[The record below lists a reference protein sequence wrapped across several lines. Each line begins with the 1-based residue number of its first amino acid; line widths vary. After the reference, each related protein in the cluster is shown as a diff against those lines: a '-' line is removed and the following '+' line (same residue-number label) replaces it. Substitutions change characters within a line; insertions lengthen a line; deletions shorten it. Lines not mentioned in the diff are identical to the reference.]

1 MSFANEIFIVTI
13 PNYVQEVLLDLRW
26 KATINNEIKSI
37 EEKIKTW
44 DLGILQ
50 SYPLKGSSIL

>member
-1 MSFANEIFIVTI
+1 MSFVNEIFIVTI
-13 PNYVQEVLLDLRW
+13 PNYVQEVLVDLRW
-26 KATINNEIKSI
+26 KATMNKEIKSI